1 MRKEILA
8 KSEQWF
14 PLEEGDRAHYQV
26 QFKTANGW
34 FEADDPALKE
44 QLAA

>member
-1 MRKEILA
+1 MREEILA

-14 PLEEGDRAHYQV
+14 PLEEGDRAHYKV

-34 FEADDPALKE
+34 CESDEPALKE
-44 QLAA
+44 EMAA